1 MAKLNSFGID
11 SLDDVQEDTGGGYT
25 AMPAGVYNATV
36 ADVELKD
43 TKAGTGQY
51 LSVKFD
57 ILDEPYDRRK
67 VWSNLNIVNPSEKAQ
82 AIGRAQLKGLA
93 ISAGIENLEDTD
105 ELIGAMVRL
114 ILAIDKDD
122 ETRNVVKGF
131 IGSKDEAPAAP
142 VAKPAAKPVAK
153 AAPAAAA
160 KPWQK

>member
-11 SLDDVQEDTGGGYT
+11 SLNDVQEDTGGGYS

-67 VWSNLNIVNPSEKAQ
+67 VWSNLNINNPSEKAQ

-114 ILAIDKDD
+114 VLAIDKED

-131 IGSKDEAPAAP
+131 IGSKDDAPAAP
-142 VAKPAAKPVAK
+142 APAAKPVAK
-153 AAPAAAA
+153 AAPAAADK

>member
-11 SLDDVQEDTGGGYT
+11 SLNDVQEDTGGGGYS
-25 AMPAGVYNATV
+25 AMPAGVYNATI

-82 AIGRAQLKGLA
+82 SIGRAQLKGLA
-93 ISAGIENLEDTD
+93 VSAGIEDLQDTD
-105 ELIGAMVRL
+105 ELIGGMVRVV
-114 ILAIDKDD
+114 LAIDKDD
-122 ETRNVVKGF
+122 DTRNVVKGF
-131 IGSKDEAPAAP
+131 IGSSEPAPKPMPAPKAEA
-142 VAKPAAKPVAK
+142 
-153 AAPAAAA
+153 AAPAKKA
-160 KPWQK
+160 WQK